1 MVWNHLHVIN
11 TPTNA
16 ALSWFCLRAAIHGA
30 AQILVILVSKPISFA
45 VDNVRFV
52 QVVAPASGE
61 ALLQI
66 SQLVVTEEGTN
77 INRARGKS
85 CTASSYFPG
94 SAPCSVALD
103 GTLSTRNYPNGFH
116 SANFNN
122 DWFRVDLGANYRV
135 SSVTYYNRADCCPH
149 RSQNARV
156 ILLSSTGAT
165 LAYRVLTSAAVQNLT
180 FPSQESFF
188 YENSL
193 GGGWILV
200 RRVRPGATW
209 HPAWDNLQGYES
221 YGTYNHSTSDQTF
234 SINFVHMITP
244 STEFLF
250 MTGNLCLIFS
260 LFYVHTCFSS

>member
-1 MVWNHLHVIN
+1 M
-11 TPTNA
+11 
-16 ALSWFCLRAAIHGA
+16 
-30 AQILVILVSKPISFA
+30 ILVILVSKPISFA
-45 VDNVRFV
+45 VENVRFV
-52 QVVAPASGE
+52 QVVAPASGDG
-61 ALLQI
+61 LLQI

-77 INRARGKS
+77 INRAKEKS
-85 CTASSYFPG
+85 CTVSSYFQG
-94 SAPCSVALD
+94 SGACSMALD
-103 GTLSTRNYPNGFH
+103 GTLETRIYPNGYY
-116 SANFNN
+116 SANGNN

-135 SSVTYYNRADCCPH
+135 SSVTYYNRGDCCNQ

-165 LAYRVLTSAAVQNLT
+165 LAYKTLTSAAVQNLT

-250 MTGNLCLIFS
+250 MTGNLGLIFS
-260 LFYVHTCFSS
+260 LLFASAFLLHSQFGFIAFSPTQHLVRRR